1 MCAVTV
7 LALGII
13 LASVPPVPYF
23 NSVFSVLLKSGYP
36 FIGALFVSR
45 LLWGIRWEER
55 EGSFH
60 PAAFLYTVKKGSMV
74 YFVLLSVIREG
85 LSVEGQPLCHLEGI
99 FM

>member
-1 MCAVTV
+1 M
-7 LALGII
+7 G
-13 LASVPPVPYF
+13 
-23 NSVFSVLLKSGYP
+23 
-36 FIGALFVSR
+36 
-45 LLWGIRWEER
+45 EDR

-60 PAAFLYTVKKGSMV
+60 PAAFLYTVKKRSVV